1 MLQATDGR
9 AMRSLACW
17 QSEQIWNVVD
27 GAPVEGL
34 DYVVILCEGSR
45 DVPVGILVLCLGIQP
60 RTLDLQRSGSLT
72 VMALPELLES

>member
-1 MLQATDGR
+1 M
-9 AMRSLACW
+9 
-17 QSEQIWNVVD
+17 VD

-45 DVPVGILVLCLGIQP
+45 DAPVGKLVLCLGIQL

-72 VMALPELLES
+72 VMALTELMES